1 VLCLHSS
8 SALAPRDFTVGDWLV
23 QPSLNRMC
31 RDSSIVR
38 LRPQLVDVLVCL
50 AERAGTT
57 VAKDEMLQA
66 VWPGQYIV
74 ESGLA
79 RCVAELR
86 QALGDT
92 ARQGSRYIETI
103 PRRGY
108 RLIPPVTVL
117 PEPATLDSTWN
128 PSTPAA
134 LRPDDR
140 ADVLE
145 QTTGAAV
152 PAAAAG
158 ATDLVE
164 RGGVPLAAR
173 ALRWWRRQGANTGQ
187 SLVRT
192 AVGAI
197 TSWAAWR

>member
-1 VLCLHSS
+1 VLCHQSS
-8 SALAPRDFTVGDWLV
+8 STLAPRDFTVGDWLV
-23 QPSLNRMC
+23 QPSLNRMS
-31 RDSSIVR
+31 RDNSIVR

-50 AERAGTT
+50 AERAGKT

-103 PRRGY
+103 PKRGY
-108 RLIPPVTVL
+108 RLIPPVTIL
-117 PEPATLDSTWN
+117 PEPATLDGTWN
-128 PSTPAA
+128 PGTPAGP
-134 LRPDDR
+134 RPDDR
-140 ADVLE
+140 ADE
-145 QTTGAAV
+145 PERTTGA
-152 PAAAAG
+152 PAPVAASA
-158 ATDLVE
+158 ATDVVE
-164 RGGVPLAAR
+164 RGGVRLAAR
-173 ALRWWRRQGANTGQ
+173 ALRWWRRQGASTGQ
-187 SLVRT
+187 SLVRA